1 MNADMA
7 VELTRQ
13 ALLTAFLVS
22 APILALAF
30 VVGILVSIIQILTSM
45 QDPAFNTIP
54 RLAAFLAGLLVL
66 MPWMTERLV
75 TYTIALFSN
84 MARYAH

>member
-13 ALLTAFLVS
+13 ALLTAFLIS

-54 RLAAFLAGLLVL
+54 RLAAFLAGLLFL

-75 TYTIALFSN
+75 TYTISLFSN
-84 MARYAH
+84 MAKWAK

>member
-7 VELTRQ
+7 VELARQ

-22 APILALAF
+22 APILALGFAAG
-30 VVGILVSIIQILTSM
+30 VVVSIVQILTSM

-54 RLAAFLAGLLVL
+54 RLAAFLVGALAL

-84 MARYAH
+84 MVRYAR

>member
-1 MNADMA
+1 MNADLA
-7 VELTRQ
+7 VELARQ

-22 APILALAF
+22 APLLALGFA
-30 VVGILVSIIQILTSM
+30 VGVLVSIIQILTSM

-54 RLAAFLAGLLVL
+54 RLAAFLAGILIL

-84 MARYAH
+84 MGRYAR

>member
-30 VVGILVSIIQILTSM
+30 VVGVLVSIIQILTSM

-75 TYTIALFSN
+75 TYTISLFSN

>member
-30 VVGILVSIIQILTSM
+30 VVGVLVSIIQILTSM

-75 TYTIALFSN
+75 AYTISLFSN

>member
-13 ALLTAFLVS
+13 ALLMAFLVS
-22 APILALAF
+22 APVLALAF
-30 VVGILVSIIQILTSM
+30 VVGVLVSIIQILTSM

-54 RLAAFLAGLLVL
+54 RLAAFLGGLLIL

>member
-30 VVGILVSIIQILTSM
+30 VVGVLVSIIQILTSM